1 MGSLTPSAEYFGK
14 WVEGEKKYNESDI
27 KVKKLKWRDVP
38 IASKGGEIATTGL
51 RIISLGLLEILGE
64 GKDLSHDMIVVET
77 DKGFNY
83 VLEWL
88 GGNNKLRPGYYT
100 IFNRNSYDKKYDYT
114 PKKNMKLSDLRKIMN
129 KYPGYGDCKDHVR
142 FWWEKIKENY

>member
-1 MGSLTPSAEYFGK
+1 MGSSSPSVGYNGGF
-14 WVEGEKKYNESDI
+14 VEGEKKYKESDI
-27 KVKKLKWRDVP
+27 KVINLYWRDVP
-38 IASKGGEIATTGL
+38 LASIGGEIATIGFRTL
-51 RIISLGLLEILGE
+51 TLGLSEIIFK
-64 GKDLSHDMIVVET
+64 GKDLSHDIIVVET
-77 DKGFNY
+77 DKGSNY

-88 GGNNKLRPGYYT
+88 LGNKLRPGYYS
-100 IFNRNSYDKKYDYT
+100 IFNRNSYNKKYDYT